1 MCRHLFKMALLRSR
15 LALVT
20 RAGWWIPRITFSGAS
35 GCSRACAT
43 CQRLVWTSTW
53 RGFSGQCGITMP
65 IWRRGNRDMIINL
78 KTQLVDFKGQP
89 IEMDEQICPTCRRPI
104 APTKT
109 ILGDVLLED
118 QVRKFYAPVVP
129 GQVCDLLEPPK
140 S

>member
-1 MCRHLFKMALLRSR
+1 
-15 LALVT
+15 
-20 RAGWWIPRITFSGAS
+20 
-35 GCSRACAT
+35 
-43 CQRLVWTSTW
+43 
-53 RGFSGQCGITMP
+53 
-65 IWRRGNRDMIINL
+65 MIINL

-109 ILGDVLLED
+109 ILGDVLLTAINGHKEREELSLDEQRRRFRLGVRIASADEIEFSAAEIVLLED
-118 QVRKFYAPVVP
+118 QVRKFYAPVVT